1 MPVIS
6 PRRVLQGNYTPN
18 HLRLPVF
25 ALALALHTYY
35 VDRLGR
41 PRCCSRV
48 PSPALAL
55 SAPGTAGPPVKCV
68 TNRQSIRLA
77 TLAVF

>member
-25 ALALALHTYY
+25 ALALHTYY

-48 PSPALAL
+48 PSPVLAL
-55 SAPGTAGPPVKCV
+55 PSPY
-68 TNRQSIRLA
+68 QRLE
-77 TLAVF
+77 LRGRR